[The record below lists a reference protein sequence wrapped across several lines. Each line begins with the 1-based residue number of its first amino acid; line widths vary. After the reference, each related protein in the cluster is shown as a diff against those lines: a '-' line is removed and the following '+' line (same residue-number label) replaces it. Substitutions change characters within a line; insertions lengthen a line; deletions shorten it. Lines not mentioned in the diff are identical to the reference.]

1 MDVCCGG
8 ALCSITKLLPSSEV
22 FIQEVQRA
30 GQRAQGGKEE
40 RCRIE
45 TSQDENSHLFSDL
58 KEVSSHTY

>member
-1 MDVCCGG
+1 MLSNE
-8 ALCSITKLLPSSEV
+8 A
-22 FIQEVQRA
+22 A
-30 GQRAQGGKEE
+30 AQLGSVHSGSTESAPERPGRERE